1 MSVIRQSDYKLVKD
15 LNTDQT
21 RLFNVVDDIGESND
35 LLGKMPQLKKVLLA
49 KITAYLAEIKAE
61 DLTELRTD
69 REQWLND
76 YISRDEKSIM
86 KLESLMASA
95 AGIAVRQE
103 LAGKIEDIQHRTK
116 NNHAV
121 LQRVATGRHLTAW

>member
-1 MSVIRQSDYKLVKD
+1 MVED
-15 LNTDQT
+15 LGETTD
-21 RLFNVVDDIGESND
+21 LSEIYV
-35 LLGKMPQLKKVLLA
+35 QLKQQLLA
-49 KITAYLAEIKAE
+49 KMTAYLAGIEAE

-103 LAGKIEDIQHRTK
+103 LAGKIEDTQHRTK